1 MKSKEIIAGVVGIV
15 VGFIAGFFVSL
26 FLEQGSSIIPD
37 QNLTTLQDS
46 SQLPEGHP
54 PAEVMDRIRQLQ
66 DVAESNPQ
74 EREARI
80 ALGNSYYD
88 IGRFDAAIEWYE
100 EALGI
105 GPRDVNVQ
113 TDLGT
118 AYLYTGNAVKAVEL
132 YKQSLQI
139 DPKHQET
146 LQNIGVAY
154 FFTGNYSEAVENWK
168 KLIALYPNYERRREL
183 EEQIEKAM
191 AHLQEESL

>member
-26 FLEQGSSIIPD
+26 FLEQGPSITPD
-37 QNLTTLQDS
+37 QDLTTLQDS

-88 IGRFDAAIEWYE
+88 IGRFDAAIKWYE
-100 EALGI
+100 EALDI
-105 GPRDVNVQ
+105 GSRDANVQ

-154 FFTGNYSEAVENWK
+154 FFTGNYSEAVENWE

-183 EEQIEKAM
+183 EEQIEKAR
-191 AHLQEESL
+191 AHLQEEEL